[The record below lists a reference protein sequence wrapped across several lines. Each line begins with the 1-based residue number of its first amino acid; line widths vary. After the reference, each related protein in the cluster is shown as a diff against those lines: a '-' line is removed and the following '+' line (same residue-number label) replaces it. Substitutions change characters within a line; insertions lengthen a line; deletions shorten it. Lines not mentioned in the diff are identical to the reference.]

1 MLSSY
6 GSIGAEVP
14 FCVQIDNG
22 NGGFILE
29 GEIDALAIRDDGCCL
44 FVDYKTGGNID
55 EDAYTLHEKHL
66 LQSQCYAY
74 ALLCAGFDRV
84 DAHFVRVEQCV
95 EETGEPQIVK
105 YSYGSDDINVL
116 RDAIVC
122 AHGYSIEDY
131 DR

>member
-1 MLSSY
+1 MLLQP
-6 GSIGAEVP
+6 AMM
-14 FCVQIDNG
+14 
-22 NGGFILE
+22 
-29 GEIDALAIRDDGCCL
+29 GCCL
-44 FVDYKTGGNID
+44 FVDYKTGGSID
-55 EDAYTLHEKHL
+55 EDAHTLHEKHL